1 MKRIIIRDFGP
12 IMKADIMLQ
21 DVNII
26 IGEQSI
32 GKSCVLKVACFC
44 TWVEKRIAIEQNAK
58 RFEKNGVFLEEL
70 VNFHRLNGY
79 VHDNTYIG
87 YESDFIKFSYD
98 SENGFSYE
106 WKEKRWDYKRPKVSY
121 IPAER
126 NLVAVIPN
134 WFEVKS
140 VAENIQDF
148 MADWSDARKS
158 IEKDKD
164 ILNLDVAYHY
174 DESSDTDYVK
184 MKDGRILPF
193 TNVSSGLQSLIPLYV
208 HLVNITSKKYRERED
223 NSVKH
228 KSETDNL
235 VDLLVDFYAKNLGEA
250 LIKNPKYG
258 TINQETGLEKEYIP
272 NPEMREWL
280 IERLFNISKI
290 HHCEVFLEEPE
301 ENLFPPTQQILMKS
315 LLRFVNLEKG
325 NTLFISTHSPYILD
339 ILLERETYDF
349 GLFYIQSTENGSV
362 VKTATEADV
371 QDMFEGG
378 VDAFFNIERLGDE
391 V

>member
-1 MKRIIIRDFGP
+1 MKRIIIRDLGP
-12 IMKADIMLQ
+12 IAEADISLK
-21 DVNII
+21 DVNVIV
-26 IGEQSI
+26 GEQSI
-32 GKSCVLKVACFC
+32 GKSCVLKVSCYC
-44 TWVEKRIAIEQNAK
+44 TWIEKRIAIEQNAR
-58 RFEKNGVFLEEL
+58 RFEKKGVFLEEL
-70 VNFHRLNGY
+70 VDFHRLNGY
-79 VHDNTYIG
+79 VHEHTYIG

-98 SENGFSYE
+98 NEHGFTYE
-106 WKEKRWDYKRPKVSY
+106 WKEKRWNYRRPKVSY

-140 VAENIQDF
+140 VAGNIQDF

-158 IEKDKD
+158 IENDKD

-174 DESSDTDYVK
+174 DEGSDTDFVR
-184 MKDGRILPF
+184 MKNGQSLPF
-193 TNVSSGLQSLIPLYV
+193 ANVSSGLQSLIPLYV
-208 HLVNITSKKYRERED
+208 HFVNINSKRYRERED

-228 KSETDNL
+228 KSEREKL
-235 VDLLVDFYAKNLGEA
+235 VNSLVEYYRNNIGEDF
-250 LIKNPKYG
+250 IKNPQYG
-258 TINQETGLEKEYIP
+258 KINQNAVMEEEFIP
-272 NPEMREWL
+272 NPEMTQWL
-280 IERLFNISKI
+280 MRRFLNISRT

-301 ENLFPPTQQILMKS
+301 ENLFPPTQQILMKT
-315 LLRFVNLEKG
+315 LLSQIKLRVG

-339 ILLERETYDF
+339 ILLEREKYDF
-349 GLFYIQSTENGSV
+349 GLFYIRSTERGSE

-371 QDMFEGG
+371 QDMFEDG

>member
-1 MKRIIIRDFGP
+1 
-12 IMKADIMLQ
+12 MKADILLQ

-79 VHDNTYIG
+79 VHDNTFIG
-87 YESDFIKFSYD
+87 YESDFIKFSYNN
-98 SENGFSYE
+98 ERGFSYE
-106 WKEKRWDYKRPKVSY
+106 WKENRWDYKRPKVSY
-121 IPAER
+121 VPAER

-158 IEKDKD
+158 IENDKD
-164 ILNLDVAYHY
+164 ILNLNVAYHY
-174 DESSDTDYVK
+174 DESNDKDYVK

-208 HLVNITSKKYRERED
+208 HLVNITSIKYRERED

-228 KSETDNL
+228 KSEIEKL
-235 VDLLVDFYAKNLGEA
+235 VDSLVDFYAKNIGEA
-250 LIKNPKYG
+250 FVKNPKYG

-272 NPEMREWL
+272 NPEMNQWL
-280 IERLFNISKI
+280 IRRFLNISRI
-290 HHCEVFLEEPE
+290 HHCEIFLEEPE

-315 LLRFVNLEKG
+315 LLRFVSSEKG

-371 QDMFEGG
+371 QDMFESG

-391 V
+391 I

>member
-12 IMKADIMLQ
+12 IMKADISLQ
-21 DVNII
+21 DVNVIV
-26 IGEQSI
+26 GEQSI
-32 GKSCVLKVACFC
+32 GKSCVLKVSCFC

-58 RFEKNGVFLEEL
+58 RFEKKGVFIDEL
-70 VNFHRLNGY
+70 MNFHRLNGY
-79 VHDNTYIG
+79 VHDNTHIG
-87 YESDFIKFSYD
+87 YESNFIKFSYD
-98 SENGFSYE
+98 NEHGFSYE
-106 WKEKRWDYKRPKVSY
+106 WKKDRWDYKRPKVSY
-121 IPAER
+121 VPAER

-140 VAENIQDF
+140 VAENIQEF

-158 IEKDKD
+158 VGDD
-164 ILNLDVAYHY
+164 ASILNLNVAYHY
-174 DESSDTDYVK
+174 DESSDMDYVK
-184 MKDGRILPF
+184 MKDGRFLPF
-193 TNVSSGLQSLIPLYV
+193 VNVSSGLQSLIPLYV
-208 HLVNITSKKYRERED
+208 HFVNITSKKYRERED

-228 KSETDNL
+228 KSEMEKLTNSL
-235 VDLLVDFYAKNLGEA
+235 INYYSNNIGEA
-250 LIKNPKYG
+250 FIKNPKHG
-258 TINQETGLEKEYIP
+258 IINQEARLEKEFIP
-272 NPEMREWL
+272 NPDMMRWFWK
-280 IERLFNISKI
+280 RLLRLSRI

-339 ILLERETYDF
+339 ILLEREKYDF

-378 VDAFFNIERLGDE
+378 VDAFFNIERLGE
-391 V
+391 

>member
-1 MKRIIIRDFGP
+1 MKRIIIREFGP
-12 IMKADIMLQ
+12 IMKADILLQ

-32 GKSCVLKVACFC
+32 GKSCVLKVSCFC

-98 SENGFSYE
+98 NENGFSYE
-106 WKEKRWDYKRPKVSY
+106 WKENRWDYKRPKVSY
-121 IPAER
+121 VPAER

-158 IEKDKD
+158 VGDDES

-174 DESSDTDYVK
+174 DEGSDMDYVK
-184 MKDGRILPF
+184 MKDGRFLPF
-193 TNVSSGLQSLIPLYV
+193 ANVSSGLQSLIPLYV

-228 KSETDNL
+228 KSEIDNL

-272 NPEMREWL
+272 NPEMKEWL
-280 IERLFNISKI
+280 IEKLLNISRI
-290 HHCEVFLEEPE
+290 HHCEVFIEEPE
-301 ENLFPPTQQILMKS
+301 LNLFPPTQQILMKS

-371 QDMFEGG
+371 QDMFESG

>member
-148 MADWSDARKS
+148 MADWSDARES

-228 KSETDNL
+228 KSEIDNL

-371 QDMFEGG
+371 QDMFESG

>member
-12 IMKADIMLQ
+12 IMKADILLQ
-21 DVNII
+21 DVNVI

-32 GKSCVLKVACFC
+32 GKSCVLKVSCFC

-58 RFEKNGVFLEEL
+58 RFEKNGVFMDEL
-70 VNFHRLNGY
+70 MNFHRLNGY

-98 SENGFSYE
+98 NENGFSYE
-106 WKEKRWDYKRPKVSY
+106 WKENRWDYKRPKVSY
-121 IPAER
+121 VPAER

-140 VAENIQDF
+140 VAGNIQDF

-158 IEKDKD
+158 VDDEEG

-174 DESSDTDYVK
+174 DEGSDTDFIK
-184 MKDGRILPF
+184 MKDGKVLPF
-193 TNVSSGLQSLIPLYV
+193 TNVSSGLQSLVPLYV
-208 HLVNITSKKYRERED
+208 HLVNINSKKYRERED

-228 KSETDNL
+228 KSEVEKL
-235 VDLLVDFYAKNLGEA
+235 VDSLVEYYGNNIGETF
-250 LIKNPKYG
+250 IKNPKYG
-258 TINQETGLEKEYIP
+258 AVKQNTEIEKEFIP
-272 NPEMREWL
+272 NPEMTQWML
-280 IERLFNISKI
+280 ERFLKLSRI

-301 ENLFPPTQQILMKS
+301 ENLFPPTQQILMRTILNKIK
-315 LLRFVNLEKG
+315 RQKG
-325 NTLFISTHSPYILD
+325 NTLFISTHSPYVLD
-339 ILLERETYDF
+339 VLLERETYDF
-349 GLFYIQSTENGSV
+349 GLFYIQSAENGSV
-362 VKTATEADV
+362 VKTATESDV
-371 QDMFEGG
+371 QDMFESG

>member
-228 KSETDNL
+228 KSEIDNL

-378 VDAFFNIERLGDE
+378 VDAFFNIERLDDE

>member
-12 IMKADIMLQ
+12 IMKADILLQ

-79 VHDNTYIG
+79 VHDNTFIG
-87 YESDFIKFSYD
+87 YESDFIKFSYNN
-98 SENGFSYE
+98 ERGFSYE
-106 WKEKRWDYKRPKVSY
+106 WKENRWDYKRPKVSY
-121 IPAER
+121 VPAER

-158 IEKDKD
+158 IENDKD
-164 ILNLDVAYHY
+164 ILNLNVAYHY
-174 DESSDTDYVK
+174 DESNDKDYVK

-208 HLVNITSKKYRERED
+208 HLVNITSIKYRERED

-228 KSETDNL
+228 KSEIEKL
-235 VDLLVDFYAKNLGEA
+235 VDSLVDFYAKNIGEA
-250 LIKNPKYG
+250 FVKNPKYG

-272 NPEMREWL
+272 NPEMNQWL
-280 IERLFNISKI
+280 IRRFLNISRI
-290 HHCEVFLEEPE
+290 HHCEIFLEEPE

-315 LLRFVNLEKG
+315 LLRFVSSEKG

-339 ILLERETYDF
+339 VLLERETYDF

-362 VKTATEADV
+362 AKTATEADV
-371 QDMFEGG
+371 QDMFESG

>member
-12 IMKADIMLQ
+12 IMKADILLQ

-174 DESSDTDYVK
+174 DKGSDMDYVK

-228 KSETDNL
+228 KSEIDNL

>member
-87 YESDFIKFSYD
+87 YESDFIEFSYD

-228 KSETDNL
+228 KSEIDNL

-378 VDAFFNIERLGDE
+378 VDAFFNIERLDDE